1 MKTKIMA
8 LVLSSAAATQL
19 ACAAADPVE
28 FHERMVDHIKSV
40 RDVLVPTPAI
50 RFVET
55 FPPIAIPRQKILQLA
70 HANPEPFEVAVPPP
84 GEPGAP
90 VDATGIAAWAED
102 VALTTTQ
109 GVMDN
114 LFPRGGGASK
124 RPVIVGGDPK
134 NAATLSEDL
143 TVMMRILEKA
153 AGTKAD
159 GPPTAAG
166 IALFSFGQASS
177 PRAFYLEDYGAM
189 FVLNVRFP
197 LLAPPKKDETGR
209 TNETT
214 NSEWEKARAEV
225 YGQRRGFEQKLRN
238 APGEEFDAQRVDGLQ
253 SQLINDLSNAKNIRG
268 LKAGDFV
275 TVVVLGGGQAGGVI
289 HREVTSPGR
298 GGSGGGGRGGGMA
311 RMEITSSGGE
321 AGAQSTMTLRAKK
334 SDIDAFANGKL
345 AEDEFRKKVTVQ
357 IY

>member
-1 MKTKIMA
+1 MKTKIII
-8 LVLSSAAATQL
+8 LIFSAAAVTPL
-19 ACAAADPVE
+19 ACVAADPAE

-40 RDVLVPTPAI
+40 RDVLVPAPAI

-70 HANPEPFEVAVPPP
+70 HANPEPFEVAAPP

-90 VDATGIAAWAED
+90 IDPAGIALWAED

-166 IALFSFGQASS
+166 IALFSFGQSSS

-197 LLAPPKKDETGR
+197 LLAPPKKDDAGR

-225 YGQRRGFEQKLRN
+225 YGQRRGFEQKIRN
-238 APGEEFDAQRVDGLQ
+238 APGEEFDAQRVDSLQ

-268 LKAGDFV
+268 LKADDFV
-275 TVVVLGGGQAGGVI
+275 TVVVLGGGQTGGVI

-298 GGSGGGGRGGGMA
+298 GGGGGGRGGAIA
-311 RMEITSSGGE
+311 RMEVASSGGE

-334 SDIDAFANGKL
+334 ADIDAFANGKL